1 VGGTRGHRDRDPAHS
16 VSDARETPGTPRG
29 SGARE
34 VPASFVAGTHGLVAA
49 PDRLAAEAG
58 LAMLR
63 SGGSAADAAVAASAV
78 LAVTFQHACGLGGDL
93 WAVAHPGRDP
103 GSRRDGCE
111 PGGVLALDG
120 AGRAGSGA
128 DPERLRRAGHSEMPR
143 LGDPAV
149 VPVPGCVDAWLA
161 LHERLGRL
169 PLDEVLAPAVDYA
182 AGGFPASPGLAAAV
196 PVVAGLP
203 GAADYREPERVV
215 AGTVLRRP
223 GVARALRAIATGGR
237 DAFYRGEFGSELLE
251 LGGGEYRPEDLD
263 ARQARWVAPLSI
275 SAFGR
280 RLWSAPPSSQ
290 GYLTLAA
297 AWIADGLP
305 LPEDPDEPGWAHLLV
320 EALRQASFDR
330 NEVLFDGADGMALLA
345 PERLAPRR
353 GAIDPLTAAG
363 LRVPAAPG
371 GTIACVAAG
380 PDGDA
385 VSLLQSNAAGWGS
398 HLVTPGTR
406 IFLHNRGLGFSLRP
420 GHPAEY
426 RPGRRPPHTL
436 SPLLVTDEAGGFV
449 AALATMGG
457 DSQPQVLLQLL
468 TRLLRHDEEP
478 GAAMAAGRFALGA
491 ASRDAAARTG
501 FDTWTEAGATRVLL
515 EGQVSGRWPAALA
528 ARGHPVE
535 LLGRFAP
542 GFGHAQAVVAAGD
555 ALVGASDPRSAAGGA
570 AAW

>member
-1 VGGTRGHRDRDPAHS
+1 M
-16 VSDARETPGTPRG
+16 SDARETSATP
-29 SGARE
+29 SGPVVGEAP
-34 VPASFVAGTHGLVAA
+34 VGFVAGRHGLVAA

-63 SGGSAADAAVAASAV
+63 SGGSAADAAVATSAV

-93 WAVAHPGRDP
+93 WAVAHPGGRGD
-103 GSRRDGCE
+103 RRE
-111 PGGVLALDG
+111 LGGVLALDG
-120 AGRAGSGA
+120 AGRAGGGA
-128 DPERLRRAGHSEMPR
+128 DPERLRRAGHTEMPR
-143 LGDPAV
+143 IGDPAV
-149 VPVPGCVDAWLA
+149 VPVPGCVDAWLT

-169 PLDEVLAPAVDYA
+169 SLGEVLAPAIDYA
-182 AGGFPASPGLAAAV
+182 ANGFPASPGLAAAI
-196 PVVAGLP
+196 PFVAGLAA
-203 GAADYREPERVV
+203 AADYREPERVV
-215 AGTVLRRP
+215 GGTVLRRP
-223 GVARALRAIATGGR
+223 GVARTLQAIIDGGR
-237 DAFYRGEFGSELLE
+237 DAFYHGEFGEELLE
-251 LGGGEYRPEDLD
+251 VGGGEYHREDLD
-263 ARQARWVAPLSI
+263 APQARWVAPLTL

-305 LPEDPDEPGWAHLLV
+305 LPEDPEEPGWAHLLV

-330 NEVLFDGADGMALLA
+330 NEVLFDGADGVSLLA

-353 GAIDPLTAAG
+353 AAIDPLVAAG
-363 LRVPAAPG
+363 LPVPGAPG
-371 GTIACVAAG
+371 GTVACVAAG

-398 HLVTPGTR
+398 HLVTPRTR

-426 RPGRRPPHTL
+426 GPGRRPPHTL
-436 SPLLVTDEAGGFV
+436 SPLLVTDEPGAFV

-468 TRLLRHDEEP
+468 VRLLRHGEEP
-478 GAAMAAGRFALGA
+478 GAALAAGRFALAA
-491 ASRDAAARTG
+491 ASREPARRTG
-501 FDTWTEAGATRVLL
+501 FDTWSEAGATRVLL
-515 EGQVSGRWPAALA
+515 EGQVSARWPAALA

-535 LLGRFAP
+535 LLARFAP
-542 GFGHAQAVVAAGD
+542 GFGHAQAVVAAGG
-555 ALVGASDPRSAAGGA
+555 AVVGASDPRSTAGGA